1 MLRKIWRNP
10 QAVIG
15 LGLIVLICA
24 VAILAPLLAP
34 HAPDEVNPLMKY
46 QAPSADY
53 PLGTDQ
59 LGRCELSRL
68 LYGARASLGLALPI
82 LILLGGIGLI
92 LGMMTACIGGWF
104 DRVVTGISQVFIAFP
119 TLIIAVAI
127 IGVLGNGLQNIIW
140 AVVISM
146 WARFMQLIR
155 TYAKTELGRD
165 YIVAARVSGCGMWQ
179 LIVHH
184 LIPNILPQFLVYF
197 STGAA
202 SAILTVSSFSFL
214 GLGLPSGTAEWGAML
229 EEAGAVILLGQSGSG
244 KTMTCRAILGLLNG
258 SAFQVNGEIFFDN
271 RSLLQLKEK
280 ERALYYGNKIA
291 FIPQNP
297 MTALDP
303 SRKIGAQMAEFLNL
317 HQDLK
322 KKEALSLYEQ
332 ALSRAGLTDT
342 KRILSSRPYQLSG
355 GMLQRCLIALAIAG
369 NAKLVVA
376 DEPTTALD
384 AIHRDKAVEQFLHL
398 QEQGCALFIV
408 THDFDV
414 ARHIGGHVLIM
425 KEGRM
430 VEQGS
435 AIEVLQNPKAGYTR
449 ELIEAI
455 HLGWG

>member
-1 MLRKIWRNP
+1 MSKKLLQVEHLSIALKNP
-10 QAVIG
+10 
-15 LGLIVLICA
+15 
-24 VAILAPLLAP
+24 
-34 HAPDEVNPLMKY
+34 Y
-46 QAPSADY
+46 QD
-53 PLGTDQ
+53 
-59 LGRCELSRL
+59 
-68 LYGARASLGLALPI
+68 
-82 LILLGGIGLI
+82 
-92 LGMMTACIGGWF
+92 
-104 DRVVTGISQVFIAFP
+104 
-119 TLIIAVAI
+119 
-127 IGVLGNGLQNIIW
+127 
-140 AVVISM
+140 
-146 WARFMQLIR
+146 
-155 TYAKTELGRD
+155 
-165 YIVAARVSGCGMWQ
+165 
-179 LIVHH
+179 
-184 LIPNILPQFLVYF
+184 LVKD
-197 STGAA
+197 
-202 SAILTVSSFSFL
+202 ISFS
-214 GLGLPSGTAEWGAML
+214 L

-244 KTMTCRAILGLLNG
+244 KTMTCRAILGLLNS

-332 ALSRAGLTDT
+332 ALS
-342 KRILSSRPYQLSG
+342 QLSG

-398 QEQGCALFIV
+398 QEQGCALLLV

-414 ARHIGGHVLIM
+414 ARHVGGHVLIL
-425 KEGRM
+425 KEGQM
-430 VEQGS
+430 VEQGC
-435 AIEVLQNPKAGYTR
+435 AQEVLQNPIADYTK

>member
-1 MLRKIWRNP
+1 MSKKLLQVEHLSIALKNP
-10 QAVIG
+10 
-15 LGLIVLICA
+15 
-24 VAILAPLLAP
+24 
-34 HAPDEVNPLMKY
+34 Y
-46 QAPSADY
+46 Q
-53 PLGTDQ
+53 
-59 LGRCELSRL
+59 ELVKD
-68 LYGARASLGLALPI
+68 I
-82 LILLGGIGLI
+82 
-92 LGMMTACIGGWF
+92 
-104 DRVVTGISQVFIAFP
+104 
-119 TLIIAVAI
+119 
-127 IGVLGNGLQNIIW
+127 
-140 AVVISM
+140 
-146 WARFMQLIR
+146 
-155 TYAKTELGRD
+155 
-165 YIVAARVSGCGMWQ
+165 
-179 LIVHH
+179 
-184 LIPNILPQFLVYF
+184 
-197 STGAA
+197 
-202 SAILTVSSFSFL
+202 SFS
-214 GLGLPSGTAEWGAML
+214 L

-244 KTMTCRAILGLLNG
+244 KTMTCRAILGLLNS

-369 NAKLVVA
+369 NAKLV
-376 DEPTTALD
+376 L
-384 AIHRDKAVEQFLHL
+384 LL
-398 QEQGCALFIV
+398 V

-414 ARHIGGHVLIM
+414 ARHVGGHVLIL
-425 KEGRM
+425 KEGQM
-430 VEQGS
+430 VEQGC
-435 AIEVLQNPKAGYTR
+435 AQEVLQNPIADYTK

>member
-1 MLRKIWRNP
+1 MSKKLLQVEHLSIALKNP
-10 QAVIG
+10 
-15 LGLIVLICA
+15 
-24 VAILAPLLAP
+24 
-34 HAPDEVNPLMKY
+34 Y
-46 QAPSADY
+46 QD
-53 PLGTDQ
+53 
-59 LGRCELSRL
+59 
-68 LYGARASLGLALPI
+68 
-82 LILLGGIGLI
+82 
-92 LGMMTACIGGWF
+92 
-104 DRVVTGISQVFIAFP
+104 
-119 TLIIAVAI
+119 
-127 IGVLGNGLQNIIW
+127 
-140 AVVISM
+140 
-146 WARFMQLIR
+146 
-155 TYAKTELGRD
+155 
-165 YIVAARVSGCGMWQ
+165 
-179 LIVHH
+179 
-184 LIPNILPQFLVYF
+184 LVKD
-197 STGAA
+197 
-202 SAILTVSSFSFL
+202 ISFS
-214 GLGLPSGTAEWGAML
+214 L

-244 KTMTCRAILGLLNG
+244 KTMTCRAILGLLNS

-398 QEQGCALFIV
+398 QEQGCALLLIV

-435 AIEVLQNPKAGYTR
+435 AQEVLQNPNSSVIPR